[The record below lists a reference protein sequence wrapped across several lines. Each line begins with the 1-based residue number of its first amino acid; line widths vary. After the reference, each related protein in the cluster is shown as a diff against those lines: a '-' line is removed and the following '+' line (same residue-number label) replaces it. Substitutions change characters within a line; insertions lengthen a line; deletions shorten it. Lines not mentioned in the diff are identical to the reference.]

1 MGAGDQSPSRAGG
14 AHLLPGPLSI
24 FYGWPSLVNGA
35 GGDPGRAAEEFAR
48 FEAVVF
54 GDATPTVAGDPRGA
68 AVARRLQGRCRV
80 YGYLSLGT
88 GPGQPDW
95 ALADIRRRLAAWAE
109 WGADGVL
116 LDCAGRDF
124 GVTPDR
130 LALGIDAVHQLE
142 MDAVV
147 NAWDPEDLVA
157 SGGRFGPS
165 DGYLAENDVL
175 RHGVLRPVSAFT
187 RRLGAVDRLR
197 RCLGIRIW
205 ATATTS
211 SWWVP
216 GRYATPVA
224 GRVAVQWVAA
234 GARPPDLLAVADPL
248 YGAIGNRMPLPE
260 LPEPPEPG
268 GGSRVRRAE
277 QEVARWRV
285 RATGG

>member
-1 MGAGDQSPSRAGG
+1 MGAGDQLPSRAGE

-35 GGDPGRAAEEFAR
+35 GGDPGRAAEQFAR

-54 GDATPTVAGDPRGA
+54 GDATPTAAGDPRGA
-68 AVARRLQGRCRV
+68 AVVQRLQGRCRV

-95 ALADIRRRLAAWAE
+95 APDGIRRQLAAWAE
-109 WGADGVL
+109 WGADGML

-124 GVTPDR
+124 GVPPDR
-130 LALGIDAVHQLE
+130 LALGVDAVHQLE
-142 MDAVV
+142 MDTVV
-147 NAWDPEDLVA
+147 NAWDPGDLVA
-157 SGGRFGPS
+157 SGGHFGPS

-175 RHGVLRPVSAFT
+175 RHGVLRPLSAFT

-216 GRYATPVA
+216 GRYATAVA
-224 GRVAVQWVAA
+224 GQVAA
-234 GARPPDLLAVADPL
+234 QWAASGARPPDLLAIADPL
-248 YGAIGNRMPLPE
+248 YGAVGNRMPLPE
-260 LPEPPEPG
+260 LPELPELG
-268 GGSRVRRAE
+268 GMSRVRRADRA
-277 QEVARWRV
+277 VVPGRV
-285 RATGG
+285 GATGG